1 MVEKTPHRR
10 QEPEERG
17 AGGER
22 GAASE
27 VGAAE
32 GAAAADGADQA
43 QHGAGSTEAALRR
56 ALSVLE
62 GARECFAEVLATDLG
77 GMTAGLRAR
86 LAASREAMETLCA
99 GMALQRLRAAT
110 AENKRAAQD
119 LARARKDIE
128 RERKGMQGPGGGR
141 HGRTWAEVVGRPG
154 QAPQLRAREPI
165 GWVAERT
172 FFLHPS
178 EAAWL
183 TRSFELAAF
192 EDALH
197 SVVAGVPGAE
207 EDGLRPIRTTVRTG
221 RGAVRVEVAPAV
233 ATLFEGQAARG
244 AGVAVPGFGEWRIE
258 RQRPG
263 AAPSL
268 VAMGVSASMGD
279 GEVAQRLL
287 AGSRGLVP
295 DHLRGELG
303 ALRATRLHSKRR
315 AAARGGA
322 QSGEAGT
329 GGEPGEAGGSQGGA
343 GDAIP
348 TRSVRV
354 FLPGPVLEGFLK
366 LGYMKLGGGVVRV
379 RPYTPPQAYCAICK
393 RVGSHP
399 TESHRHVRHG
409 DSGTRMTPQ

>member
-1 MVEKTPHRR
+1 
-10 QEPEERG
+10 
-17 AGGER
+17 
-22 GAASE
+22 
-27 VGAAE
+27 
-32 GAAAADGADQA
+32 
-43 QHGAGSTEAALRR
+43 
-56 ALSVLE
+56 
-62 GARECFAEVLATDLG
+62 
-77 GMTAGLRAR
+77 MTAGLRAR
-86 LAASREAMETLCA
+86 LAASRESMETLCA
-99 GMALQRLRAAT
+99 GMALQRLRTAT

-119 LARARKDIE
+119 LARARKEME

-154 QAPQLRAREPI
+154 QVPELRAREPI
-165 GWVAERT
+165 SWVAERT

-207 EDGLRPIRTTVRTG
+207 DDGLRPIRTTVRTG

-295 DHLRGELG
+295 EHLRGELRRASGGAPSLEAAGRRAGGGAVGRGGNGGRSRGKRGEARG
-303 ALRATRLHSKRR
+303 ALVT
-315 AAARGGA
+315 
-322 QSGEAGT
+322 
-329 GGEPGEAGGSQGGA
+329 
-343 GDAIP
+343 
-348 TRSVRV
+348 
-354 FLPGPVLEGFLK
+354 
-366 LGYMKLGGGVVRV
+366 
-379 RPYTPPQAYCAICK
+379 
-393 RVGSHP
+393 
-399 TESHRHVRHG
+399 
-409 DSGTRMTPQ
+409 